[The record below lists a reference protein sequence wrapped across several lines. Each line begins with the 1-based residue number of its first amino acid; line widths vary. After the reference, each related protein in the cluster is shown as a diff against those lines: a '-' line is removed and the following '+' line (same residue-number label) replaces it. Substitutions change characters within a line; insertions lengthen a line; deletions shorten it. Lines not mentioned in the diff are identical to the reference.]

1 MKNNSNDKKSNLVYY
16 VALALGV
23 VALAILIGMYT
34 YYGNNRNSD
43 QYVSL
48 DSEEDGYADASLE
61 ENAEDVNA
69 EVANAENSDTVL
81 DADSSD
87 TDAIGKADLA
97 SNTTTSAS
105 TDEETD
111 TTKEQANNR
120 TEETDTQEND
130 AQDNKAQNNKDNG
143 KDSDSDETA
152 SNKITEEN
160 DTDTETKTGS
170 KTGASS
176 ETKSSEASDDA
187 KETSTIA
194 GSFGQSLAWPVQGNV
209 LLPYSMDSTVYYQ
222 TLDAYKSS
230 TGMVIS
236 SKKGT
241 SVTAACAGT
250 VSDITKDDVY
260 GNMVTVDIGDG
271 YTLQYGQLDNISVA
285 AGDRIAEGQ
294 QLGQVAAPTDSF
306 LVEGA
311 NLYLAMQKDGS
322 YVNPEQ
328 FMQ

>member
-69 EVANAENSDTVL
+69 EVAKAENSDTVL

-120 TEETDTQEND
+120 TEENDTQEND
-130 AQDNKAQNNKDNG
+130 AQENKDND

-152 SNKITEEN
+152 SNKITEETEEN

-176 ETKSSEASDDA
+176 ETKSSEANDDA

-311 NLYLAMQKDGS
+311 NLYLALQKDGS